1 MVQTPAAIVKAVIG
15 VVILAAFALQAQAA
29 APASPG
35 FKCRIVPPLSPE
47 ISAEDQAAQD
57 AFCAIDVTSAS
68 VAMCPK
74 NWSTSPAALIYS
86 LEQTSWE
93 GRAAEFEAQVCG
105 VGGRARDQSHAELAM
120 FKNSLNG
127 RETSGTFAPSSVLY
141 YHFSRLL
148 QTRLRVPVAV
158 LAEFPRDNYL
168 QRVVV
173 PGVKN
178 SESKRLKMLHAG
190 WLDMDK
196 ALSDPGNYPH
206 RRELLTDN
214 NNDLW
219 GVFLLQAGHRYGPEV
234 NGTRE
239 SGWGEGQ
246 NRDFQRT
253 APFLALRED
262 LPLASAIKAGIALA
276 REDEK
281 MAEALSP
288 TAPVQQI
295 AWWMNDI
302 TEMVI
307 LDNLL
312 GQQDRI
318 GNIDYLWRWLWW
330 DQGTLRFS
338 QRRPDN
344 QAAGKL
350 RITILN
356 DNDAGVRSGYANY
369 ARRTGMLDGWHHIDP
384 GLYQRVQSLAADFSD
399 AGPVASAVLGNYRL
413 SSREAKGIIKRGI
426 EIADQ
431 LRERCE
437 SGALRFD
444 LSLRNVLNPGGA
456 EMEPVSCS
464 VGR

>member
-1 MVQTPAAIVKAVIG
+1 MQASAAIVKAVVGIA
-15 VVILAAFALQAQAA
+15 ILAAFAMQAQ
-29 APASPG
+29 PAQPVNPG
-35 FKCRIVPPLSPE
+35 FKCHMVPPLSAD
-47 ISAEDQAAQD
+47 ISADDSAAQD
-57 AFCAIDVTSAS
+57 AFCAIDVTSTS
-68 VAMCPK
+68 VAMCAK
-74 NWSTSPAALIYS
+74 NWSTSPAALIYD
-86 LEQTSWE
+86 LEHTPWE
-93 GRAAEFEAQVCG
+93 GRAVEFEAQVCAI
-105 VGGRARDQSHAELAM
+105 GGRARDQSHAELAM

-148 QTRLRVPVAV
+148 QTRLQVPVAV
-158 LAEFPRDNYL
+158 LAEFPRENYL
-168 QRVVV
+168 QRVVL

-190 WLDMDK
+190 WQYMDR

-206 RRELLTDN
+206 GRELLTDN
-214 NNDLW
+214 SNYLW

-281 MAEALSP
+281 MAEALSSTVP
-288 TAPVQQI
+288 IQQI

-307 LDNLL
+307 LDSLL

-318 GNIDYLWRWLWW
+318 GNIDYQWRWLWW
-330 DQGTLRFS
+330 DQGTLRTGK
-338 QRRPDN
+338 QRPDN

-350 RITILN
+350 RITVLN
-356 DNDAGVRSGYANY
+356 DNDAGVRSGYVNY

-384 GLYQRVQSLAADFSD
+384 GLYRRVQALAADFGDS
-399 AGPVASAVLGNYRL
+399 GPVASAVLGNYRL
-413 SSREAKGIIKRGI
+413 SSREARGIIRRGI

-444 LSLRNVLNPGGA
+444 LSLTNVMNPGAA
-456 EMEPVSCS
+456 EVKPASCS
-464 VGR
+464 RGL

>member
-1 MVQTPAAIVKAVIG
+1 MLQTPAAIGKAVFGI
-15 VVILAAFALQAQAA
+15 VLLAAFALPAQSAL
-29 APASPG
+29 PATPG
-35 FKCRIVPPLSPE
+35 FKCHIVAPLSGE
-47 ISAEDQAAQD
+47 ISPDDRAAQD
-57 AFCAIDVTSAS
+57 AFCAIDVTNTS

-74 NWSTSPAALIYS
+74 NWSTSPAALIYN
-86 LEQTSWE
+86 LEQTPWE
-93 GRAAEFEAQVCG
+93 GRAAEFEAQVCAA
-105 VGGRARDQSHAELAM
+105 GGHARDQSHAELAM

-127 RETSGTFAPSSVLY
+127 RETSGTFAPSSLLY
-141 YHFSRLL
+141 FHFSRLL

-168 QRVVV
+168 QRVVL
-173 PGVKN
+173 PGVRS

-190 WLDMDK
+190 WLEMDK

-214 NNDLW
+214 NNYLW
-219 GVFLLQAGHRYGPEV
+219 GVFLLQAGRRFGPEM
-234 NGTRE
+234 NGTRA
-239 SGWGEGQ
+239 SGWGVGQ

-262 LPLASAIKAGIALA
+262 LPLASAIKAGIDLA
-276 REDEK
+276 REDAK
-281 MAEALSP
+281 MAAALA
-288 TAPVQQI
+288 TPVPVEQI

-307 LDNLL
+307 LDSLL

-318 GNIDYLWRWLWW
+318 GNIDYQWRWLWLE
-330 DQGTLRFS
+330 QGLLRAGK
-338 QRRPDN
+338 RRPDN
-344 QAAGKL
+344 EDAVKL
-350 RITILN
+350 RVTVLN
-356 DNDAGVRSGYANY
+356 DNDAGVRNGYANY

-399 AGPVASAVLGNYRL
+399 SGPVASAVLGNYRL
-413 SSREAKGIIKRGI
+413 SNREGKAIIERGI

-444 LSLRNVLNPGGA
+444 LSLSNVLNPAGA
-456 EMEPVSCS
+456 EVRPVSC
-464 VGR
+464 